1 MITLVTPQRA
11 AERKFVGRYHGVELR
26 GGGVRGFGAGCDGG
40 WEEAEG
46 GGRRGFLSAGFIGM
60 RIVGL
65 GGICGGCGCCN
76 RSFGKMVLK
85 LDAR

>member
-26 GGGVRGFGAGCDGG
+26 GGGVRGFGAGCDEG

-46 GGRRGFLSAGFIGM
+46 RGWRGFLGAGFIGM
-60 RIVGL
+60 RIGGL
-65 GGICGGCGCCN
+65 GGICGGCRCCN
-76 RSFGKMVLK
+76 CSFEKNG
-85 LDAR
+85 AEA